1 MKKKYPKT
9 VRELEEFCRVKGM
22 RLRDRVSD
30 KNGEIYIA
38 HTDLELDNNREFP
51 WGYYQVAYF
60 LVNKKSKGKFFGGRW
75 MDFDA
80 MHDSDKGWTPETK
93 RIARENVAIEEARK
107 VLEVTACP
115 E

>member
-1 MKKKYPKT
+1 MKKKLPKT
-9 VRELEEFCRVKGM
+9 VRELEEFCKIKGL
-22 RLRDRVSD
+22 RLRDRISD

-38 HTDLELDNNREFP
+38 HTDLEFDNRKEFP

-60 LVNKKSKGKFFGGRW
+60 LANRQSQGKFLCGRW

-80 MHDSDKGWTPETK
+80 MHDSDKGWTAKTK
-93 RIARENVAIEEARK
+93 EMARENAAIEEARR

-115 E
+115 V